1 MIRSPV
7 DLIPLPLIVFALVG
21 GPVGLPPAD
30 TPTQLHSYAVAAV
43 TNDQAASAAACDHL
57 RANGPAGLDALLTE
71 HQDVLAKGAADPRW
85 TRVTAAI
92 DRVAAQKDAFSSR
105 LYWYTDLEEAK
116 VAAKASGKPI
126 LSLRMAGRLDRDP
139 SGTNSQYF
147 RNSLYADPKVSALL
161 RERFVLHWESEAPA
175 TSVTLDFGAG
185 QKLEQPV
192 TDSSVH
198 WVLDA
203 DGRPVDAI
211 PGLAG
216 AGAFRRELSEDAD
229 LERSLRGLTTTERA
243 SRLSKHHA
251 LKRAVES
258 DEWPAFLVDA
268 APAGSP
274 TTNQAAERVARRPF
288 SPS

>member
-21 GPVGLPPAD
+21 GPVGIPPAD

-43 TNDQAASAAACDHL
+43 TNDAAAAADACDHL
-57 RANGPAGLDALLTE
+57 RANGPAALISE

-92 DRVAAQKDAFSSR
+92 DRVAAQKDAFASR

-116 VAAKASGKPI
+116 VAARASGKPI
-126 LSLRMAGRLDRDP
+126 LSLRMAGRLDRDQH
-139 SGTNSQYF
+139 GANGQEM

-161 RERFVLHWESEAPA
+161 RERFVLHWESDRPA

-192 TDSSVH
+192 TDNSVH
-198 WVLDA
+198 IVLDA

-211 PGLAG
+211 PGIAG

-229 LERSLRGLTTTERA
+229 LERAVRGLGATERA
-243 SRLSKHHA
+243 ARLSKHHA
-251 LKRAVES
+251 IKRAIEAEEV
-258 DEWPAFLVDA
+258 PAFLVDA
-268 APAGSP
+268 SAG
-274 TTNQAAERVARRPF
+274 
-288 SPS
+288 